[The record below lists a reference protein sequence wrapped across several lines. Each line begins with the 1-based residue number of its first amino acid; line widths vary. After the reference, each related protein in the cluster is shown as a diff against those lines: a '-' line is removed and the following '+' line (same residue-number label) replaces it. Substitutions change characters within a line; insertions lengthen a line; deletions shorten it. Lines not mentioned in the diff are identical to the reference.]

1 MNISQDKLNEHIRL
15 YVNDV
20 HDYHD
25 DENHHELVE
34 STLTPFSKL
43 TESGGDFSTMLKEM
57 IAKSTP
63 EDKEIIK
70 DFLTYIKEV

>member
-1 MNISQDKLNEHIRL
+1 MNISQDKLNQHIKL
-15 YVNDV
+15 YLNDIY
-20 HDYHD
+20 DYSD
-25 DENHHELVE
+25 DENHHKLVE

-57 IAKSTP
+57 ISKSAP
-63 EDKEIIK
+63 EDKKIIK

>member
-1 MNISQDKLNEHIRL
+1 MNISQDELNKHIKLYL
-15 YVNDV
+15 NDV
-20 HDYHD
+20 SDYD
-25 DENHHELVE
+25 DENNIYELVE

-57 IAKSTP
+57 ISKSTP
-63 EDKEIIK
+63 KDKEIIK